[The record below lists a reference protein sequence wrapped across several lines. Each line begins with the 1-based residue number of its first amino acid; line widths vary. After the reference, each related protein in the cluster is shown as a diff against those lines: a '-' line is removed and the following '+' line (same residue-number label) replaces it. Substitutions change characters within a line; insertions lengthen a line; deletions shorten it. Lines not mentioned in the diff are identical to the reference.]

1 MTGAGYS
8 PTGTVYIS
16 YRYYEDHGTDIRYTE
31 NKGKSWNK
39 PDINLKEPYN
49 NENYKFNAESPVFD
63 GLEGTYLIKRLIGKK
78 MIRLRKR
85 RSILKAKTA
94 EKHGTGRRIL

>member
-8 PTGTVYIS
+8 STGIVYIG

-39 PDINLKEPYN
+39 PDINPKEPYN

-63 GLEGTYLIKRLIGKK
+63 GLEGTYPIKAAYWEENDTVKEKTVNLESKDGGK
-78 MIRLRKR
+78 
-85 RSILKAKTA
+85 TWNW
-94 EKHGTGRRIL
+94 